1 MELKAHVWFPT
12 LIWQMS
18 LPESEKPALSEM
30 KDFILDVKNK
40 EPEGVRKTNYGGWQ
54 SETYSQFPESFKLNA
69 IFLHWKGVIPTS
81 GSISS

>member
-30 KDFILDVKNK
+30 KDFILDV
-40 EPEGVRKTNYGGWQ
+40 
-54 SETYSQFPESFKLNA
+54 FKKYFSLYAN
-69 IFLHWKGVIPTS
+69 IPC
-81 GSISS
+81 